1 MGRAIWLKWEIC
13 LGQEQNP
20 RNEEKK
26 VKISTCVFKSL
37 SFACNSLIRRVP
49 KQENQLFQYFSGW
62 REGKININNNHFA
75 NLTDSHKCF
84 WEHTK
89 TPDKIYHLSSSSA
102 EAGASEI
109 KTEHQFRQRWVCS
122 IPWQRNYCREDSKKN
137 VLLEVMRSMEQQ
149 VFLRVEGNH
158 KKNL

>member
-1 MGRAIWLKWEIC
+1 MPDTAGPTVTPCRTELNPIVWSIPQIFLFLIQHFHHARAQQLAPLQMLALWEECQVWFPLSNLK
-13 LGQEQNP
+13 
-20 RNEEKK
+20 
-26 VKISTCVFKSL
+26 
-37 SFACNSLIRRVP
+37 
-49 KQENQLFQYFSGW
+49 
-62 REGKININNNHFA
+62 
-75 NLTDSHKCF
+75 HK
-84 WEHTK
+84 
-89 TPDKIYHLSSSSA
+89 YHLSSSSA

-149 VFLRVEGNH
+149 VLLRVEGNH